1 MILRYFQLRMYLRL
15 NWYSQSSYM
24 QCMGLYV
31 FSSSNSLA
39 IIVRKCALDLTFVI
53 KTELWVNS
61 SCVGLEHSNNSMH
74 SLLTIEPTFK
84 SGIRIIYLRQ
94 IRSNTKSTQK
104 TDRSLRIDCPHW
116 LLCRNLYKSTQY
128 VALWTHKRHPIP
140 RPFGRAME
148 CLLWVFHW
156 NWPCY
161 KGFLLYFVIIN
172 TA

>member
-1 MILRYFQLRMYLRL
+1 MRPIFTPIITSLCRLIWRHWAYIIIVRYFQLSMYLRL
-15 NWYSQSSYM
+15 NWYSQLSCMQYM
-24 QCMGLYV
+24 GV

-39 IIVRKCALDLTFVI
+39 IIVRKYALDLTFVI

-74 SLLTIEPTFK
+74 CLLTIDPTFK

-116 LLCRNLYKSTQY
+116 LLSRKFWLLLQ
-128 VALWTHKRHPIP
+128 LQW
-140 RPFGRAME
+140 RPFIAR
-148 CLLWVFHW
+148 F
-156 NWPCY
+156 
-161 KGFLLYFVIIN
+161 IIAN
-172 TA
+172 IL